1 MRKFSH
7 SNAFS
12 PWRDVIE
19 SVCYLWN
26 VFLIRNIYTA
36 IKKGDKTLQNENEND
51 KKYGHRVS
59 GGVIVSLIMAI
70 GLLFLVGDLSTN
82 GEGRVNIPLS

>member
-1 MRKFSH
+1 M
-7 SNAFS
+7 
-12 PWRDVIE
+12 
-19 SVCYLWN
+19 
-26 VFLIRNIYTA
+26 
-36 IKKGDKTLQNENEND
+36 QNENEND

-82 GEGRVNIPLS
+82 GEGRVNIPFSEEAQDCQASEERMDSLEIL